1 VIRKGIVLAGGRGTR
16 LHPATLAVPKPLLP
30 VYDKPLVYYPLTT
43 LMLAGIRD
51 LLIIT
56 TPEDQPRFERLLGS
70 GTAWGVR
77 LRYAV
82 QPAPEGIAQALL
94 VGQDFIGGD
103 GVALVLGDNIFHGPD
118 LAPRLQRACA
128 QAHGATVFGCRVN
141 DPQRYGVL
149 AFDADGRV
157 IGIEEKPKVP
167 SSAFAVT
174 GIYFFDAQAVT
185 IAAGLRPS
193 ARGELEITDVNRAYL
208 ERGELNVEI
217 FGRGTAWLDAG
228 THDAL
233 LAAGAFIQAIEQR
246 QGVKIACPEEIAFR
260 SGWIDADALRALAVP
275 LMHSGYG
282 QYLLGLLDEA
292 GHFSRGDVVP

>member
-1 VIRKGIVLAGGRGTR
+1 MIRKGIVLAGGRGTR
-16 LHPATLAVPKPLLP
+16 LYPATLAMPKQLLP

-56 TPEDQPRFERLLGS
+56 TPEDQPRFERLLGD

-82 QPAPEGIAQALL
+82 QPAPGGIAQALL
-94 VGQDFIGGD
+94 VGRDFIGGD
-103 GVALVLGDNIFHGPD
+103 SVALVLGDNIFHGPD
-118 LAPRLQRACA
+118 LASRLRQACA
-128 QAHGATVFGCRVN
+128 QTAGATVFGCRVN

-149 AFDADGRV
+149 AFDTGGRV
-157 IGIEEKPKVP
+157 VGIEEKPAVPP
-167 SSAFAVT
+167 SSIAVT
-174 GIYFFDAQAVT
+174 GLYFYDEDAVR
-185 IAAGLRPS
+185 IAANLRPS

-208 ERGELNVEI
+208 DRGALNVEI

-233 LAAGAFIQAIEQR
+233 LAAGAFIQAIEKR

-275 LMHSGYG
+275 LMPSGYG

-292 GHFSRGDVVP
+292 GHFPRGEVVP